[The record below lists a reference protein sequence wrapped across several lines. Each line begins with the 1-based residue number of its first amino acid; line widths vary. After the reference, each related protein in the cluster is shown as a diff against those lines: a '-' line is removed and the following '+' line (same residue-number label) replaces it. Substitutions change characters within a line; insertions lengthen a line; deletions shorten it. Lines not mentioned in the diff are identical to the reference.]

1 MAIYYSLIVHLIPV
15 IHDFYRSAG
24 CMEKFYAD
32 LKKACNRNINYVK
45 KEMLPEKGNTAIDEE
60 IDKEIES
67 YNNHICKKSF
77 MMLMKT
83 MKIAIMIAVMKRH
96 STLKDFMLILQDLKM
111 MMTVIN
117 LILELFMVM
126 LENLIWMMIT
136 MVNLIKDYHQ
146 TY

>member
-1 MAIYYSLIVHLIPV
+1 
-15 IHDFYRSAG
+15 
-24 CMEKFYAD
+24 MEKFYAD

>member
-1 MAIYYSLIVHLIPV
+1 
-15 IHDFYRSAG
+15 
-24 CMEKFYAD
+24 
-32 LKKACNRNINYVK
+32 
-45 KEMLPEKGNTAIDEE
+45 
-60 IDKEIES
+60 
-67 YNNHICKKSF
+67 